1 MKYTDEDVRAL
12 VEAARVMLD
21 RHIQICEGAGCRM
34 WGIDGVGD
42 ALKPFQEKP

>member
-12 VEAARVMLD
+12 IEAVKEL
-21 RHIQICEGAGCRM
+21 ICLKANGFPMAHEDFKKAEK
-34 WGIDGVGD
+34 